1 MIVPIRSKSK
11 FTPPPILQVGYLRV
25 GVGGGFRLITGECY
39 EVMGE
44 SKVGMGLV
52 QKNITVAKHRAR
64 NGGGKEYCVRGGGA
78 RQQAKPGAVEGG
90 CSRAL
95 VGQGLG
101 G

>member
-39 EVMGE
+39 EMMGE

-52 QKNITVAKHRAR
+52 QKNITVAKHRAW
-64 NGGGKEYCVRGGGA
+64 NEGGKE
-78 RQQAKPGAVEGG
+78 
-90 CSRAL
+90 
-95 VGQGLG
+95 
-101 G
+101 

>member
-39 EVMGE
+39 EMIGE
-44 SKVGMGLV
+44 SKVWMGLV

-64 NGGGKEYCVRGGGA
+64 RGGGTEYCERGGT
-78 RQQAKPGAVEGG
+78 RQQAKPGIVEGG

-95 VGQGLG
+95 VGLGLG